1 MSGGVI
7 FTSPDKCRRCYY
19 CVRECP
25 VKAIRVIGGQ
35 AEVVDDLCIACGT
48 CLRVCH
54 QEAKAYRDD
63 VPSLEEMLAGDR
75 PVIAVLAPSF
85 VAAFDDYRPAQ
96 VVAGL
101 AELGF
106 DAVVEVAYGAELVAD
121 AYAEFM
127 QRFERGEDVGV
138 EAPFISTPCP
148 AVVNFVEKHHPEL
161 MSHMIPIVSPMVALS
176 RYLKKRA
183 EEQGEPEPYI
193 AFFGPCT
200 AKKAEVDWGLSMDGD
215 PEIAVTFRDL
225 AQMLADAGLD
235 PTSLD
240 DREFDPPRASLA
252 RLFPVSGGLVKSA
265 ALSADLLDDSILV
278 AEGKEDVEDV
288 VHSLSKGNVDYSF
301 VDLLFCEGCIN
312 GPVMDSDLSLM
323 ERMEK
328 VVKYTRENLAS
339 AGSRGED
346 LEKAPEGLTLARR
359 FRPRGTTM
367 PLPDEMEITRILKRV
382 GKHEPA
388 DELNCGACGYPTCRE
403 KAIAVYQGLA
413 EPEMCL
419 PYMVEQLE
427 EALGE
432 LEYSYRELHT
442 TYDKLQETQE
452 ELVQAEKLSSLGQL
466 SAGVAH
472 ELNNPLGGILLYAD
486 LIREEE
492 VPGEVQD
499 YVVTIRREAARCRD
513 IVTGLLNFARQSRV
527 QKEHVPLNAYV
538 KNVARDFSRGLPET
552 ATLDMDLDADD
563 EVEVEL
569 DPGQMRRVLIN
580 LLNNGLD
587 AIEGRG
593 RVQLSTRYLESSDEV
608 VITIEDDG
616 VGISESNMSR
626 VFTPF
631 FTTKEPGKGTG
642 LGMPIAYGI
651 VKMHRGSIQ
660 VQSEEGA
667 GTKVVITIPRRSA
680 PDPTLELLG
689 EDRGQPLQSG

>member
-1 MSGGVI
+1 MGVV
-7 FTSPDKCRRCYY
+7 FTAPDQCRRCYY

-35 AEVVDDLCIACGT
+35 AEVVDDLCISCGT

-54 QEAKAYRDD
+54 QEAKTYRDD
-63 VPSLEEMLAGDR
+63 IPRLREMLAGER
-75 PVIAVLAPSF
+75 PVVAILAPSF
-85 VAAFDDYRPAQ
+85 VASFPDYRPGQ

-101 AELGF
+101 AALGF
-106 DAVVEVAYGAELVAD
+106 DSIVEVAYGAELVAD

-127 QRFERGEDVGV
+127 REQENEEQSGNGG
-138 EAPFISTPCP
+138 PFISTPCP
-148 AVVNFVEKHHPEL
+148 AVVNYIEKHNPDL
-161 MSHMIPIVSPMVALS
+161 MKHMVPIVSPMVALS
-176 RYLKKRA
+176 RYLKGRA
-183 EEQGEPEPYI
+183 RDQGEPEPVI

-200 AKKAEVDWGLSMDGD
+200 AKKAEVDWGFTEDDD
-215 PEIAVTFRDL
+215 PELALTFRELNCMFAEEDI
-225 AQMLADAGLD
+225 D
-235 PTSLD
+235 PVTLK
-240 DREFDPPRASLA
+240 DRDFDPPHPSLA
-252 RLFPVSGGLVKSA
+252 RLFAVSGGLVKSA
-265 ALSADLLDDSILV
+265 AMTADLLDDSVLV
-278 AEGKEDVEDV
+278 AEGKGDVEDV
-288 VHSLSKGNVDYSF
+288 VRSLANGRVDYDF
-301 VDLLFCEGCIN
+301 VDLLFCEGCID
-312 GPVMDSDLSLM
+312 GPVIESDLSLM

-328 VVKYTRENLAS
+328 VVKYTREQRERFAKEPAPL
-339 AGSRGED
+339 
-346 LEKAPEGLTLARR
+346 PEGFTLARR
-359 FRPRGTTM
+359 FRPRGTSM
-367 PLPDEMEITRILKRV
+367 PMPGEEEIRRILRRV
-382 GKHEPA
+382 GKDEPG
-388 DELNCGACGYPTCRE
+388 DELNCGACGYPTCRD

-419 PYMVEQLE
+419 PYMVDQLE

-486 LIREEE
+486 LIREEA
-492 VPGEVQD
+492 VPEDVQD

-527 QKEHVPLNAYV
+527 QKEELYLGEYLRD
-538 KNVARDFSRGLPET
+538 VANDFAKGLPDT
-552 ATLDMDLDADD
+552 AELEFHFDLSEDVL
-563 EVEVEL
+563 VEI

-587 AIEGRG
+587 AIGDEGRIT
-593 RVQLSTRYLESSDEV
+593 LSARCSDDEDEV
-608 VITIEDDG
+608 VICVEDNG

-631 FTTKEPGKGTG
+631 FTTKDPGKGTG

-660 VQSEEGA
+660 VDSEEGV
-667 GTKVVITIPRRSA
+667 GTRVVITIPRRSA
-680 PDPTLELLG
+680 PDLAPDLLG

>member
-1 MSGGVI
+1 MGGHVVY
-7 FTSPDKCRRCYY
+7 TLPDKCRRCYY

-35 AEVVDDLCIACGT
+35 AEVVDDLCISCGT
-48 CLRVCH
+48 CMRVCH
-54 QEAKAYRDD
+54 QEAKVYRDD
-63 VPSLEEMLAGDR
+63 VPRLRDVLATDQ
-75 PVIAVLAPSF
+75 PVVAILAPSF
-85 VAAFDDYRPAQ
+85 VAALPDYRPGQ
-96 VVAGL
+96 IVAAL
-101 AELGF
+101 VELGF
-106 DAVVEVAYGAELVAD
+106 DSVVEVAYGAELVAD

-127 QRFERGEDVGV
+127 ERYEAGEDVGA

-148 AVVNFVEKHHPEL
+148 SVVNYVEKHHPDL
-161 MSHMIPIVSPMVALS
+161 MTHMVPIVSPMVALA
-176 RYLKKRA
+176 RYLKARA
-183 EEQGEPEPYI
+183 RERGDEEPFV

-200 AKKAEVDWGLSMDGD
+200 SKKAEADWSVAGDDD
-215 PEIAVTFRDL
+215 PEVALTFREL
-225 AQMLADAGLD
+225 VRMLETGGID
-235 PTSLD
+235 PITLQ
-240 DREFDPPRASLA
+240 DREFDPPHPSLA
-252 RLFPVSGGLVKSA
+252 RVFPLSGGLVKSA
-265 ALSADLLDDSILV
+265 AMAADVLDSSILV
-278 AEGKEDVEDV
+278 AEGKDDVEDV
-288 VHSLSKGNVDYSF
+288 IRSIANGRVDYSF
-301 VDLLFCEGCIN
+301 VDLLFCEGCID

-323 ERMEK
+323 ERREK
-328 VVKYTRENLAS
+328 VVKYTRENRDRYADEP
-339 AGSRGED
+339 GEVPPRLD
-346 LEKAPEGLTLARR
+346 LSRR
-359 FRPRGTTM
+359 FRPRGTAM
-367 PLPDEMEITRILKRV
+367 PLPDEGEIGRILKRV
-382 GKHEPA
+382 GKERPE

-403 KAIAVYQGLA
+403 KAIAVYRGLA

-432 LEYSYRELHT
+432 LEYSYGELHT

-492 VPGEVQD
+492 VPGDVQD

-527 QKEHVPLNAYV
+527 QKEILQINEYMN
-538 KNVARDFSRGLPET
+538 NVARDFGRGLPESV
-552 ATLDMDLDADD
+552 DLELEFHTPDHLC
-563 EVEVEL
+563 VEI
-569 DPGQMRRVLIN
+569 DPGQMRRVLLN

-587 AIEGRG
+587 AVGGSGRIK
-593 RVQLSTRYLESSDEV
+593 VSTEYLEDSDEV
-608 VITIEDDG
+608 IIAIEDDG
-616 VGISESNMSR
+616 VGIAEENMPR

-631 FTTKEPGKGTG
+631 FTTKDPGKGTG

-660 VQSEEGA
+660 VFSEEGE
-667 GTKVVITIPRRSA
+667 GTKLLITIPRRAA
-680 PDPTLELLG
+680 PEPAADLLG